1 MTLQIATSEPL
12 KQPCIDA
19 DFNVDASSAFQQ
31 LVDEQSRLSRDQ
43 LSELHK
49 QWLGPHGVFA
59 TFSAEVERLGRQAPA
74 LDDLSELSSAERVNE
89 AERAVA
95 FALAQSNRR
104 RAANNPFGSRSRQE
118 LCCVV
123 FDESRAYT
131 LAERYAAYEAMR
143 QSDSDFFIKL
153 IATTR
158 GVTERRIVF
167 HGLLEHYDRLL
178 PIENSI
184 YPEAYRD
191 VQQTHLDREEGLYGP
206 LILGDSLQNLLMHMT
221 PLELLKQVKV
231 PTDAMACSQ

>member
-1 MTLQIATSEPL
+1 MTIQVATSEPL
-12 KQPCIDA
+12 KQQPIEA
-19 DFNVDASSAFQQ
+19 HHSSDVSTAFQQ
-31 LVDEQSRLSRDQ
+31 LVDEQSQLSRDQ

-49 QWLGPHGVFA
+49 QWLGPHGIFA

-74 LDDLSELSSAERVNE
+74 LDDLCSLGSAERTNE

-104 RAANNPFGSRSRQE
+104 RAANNPFGLRSRQD

-123 FDESRAYT
+123 FNETGAYT

-158 GVTERRIVF
+158 GVTERRVVF
-167 HGLLEHYDRLL
+167 RGLLEHYDRLL
-178 PIENSI
+178 PIEKSI

-206 LILGDSLQNLLMHMT
+206 LILGDSLAAIFETVT
-221 PLELLKQVKV
+221 PKELLNQIHNSAEML
-231 PTDAMACSQ
+231 P

>member
-1 MTLQIATSEPL
+1 MTLQIAASEPL
-12 KQPCIDA
+12 KQQCIDA
-19 DFNVDASSAFQQ
+19 DFDVDASTAFQQ
-31 LVDEQSRLSRDQ
+31 LVDEQSQLSRDQ

-74 LDDLSELSSAERVNE
+74 LDDLSSLGSAQRMNE
-89 AERAVA
+89 AEQAVA

-104 RAANNPFGSRSRQE
+104 RAVSNPFGSRSRQD

-167 HGLLEHYDRLL
+167 RGLLEHYDRLL
-178 PIENSI
+178 PIEKSI

-191 VQQTHLDREEGLYGP
+191 AQQTHLDREEGLYGP
-206 LILGDSLQNLLMHMT
+206 LILSTSLAALFET
-221 PLELLKQVKV
+221 VSPKELLNQIQ
-231 PTDAMACSQ
+231 PLAELHS

>member
-19 DFNVDASSAFQQ
+19 DFNVDASSAFQR
-31 LVDEQSRLSRDQ
+31 LVDEQSQLSREQ

-74 LDDLSELSSAERVNE
+74 LDDLSSLGSPERMNQ

-104 RAANNPFGSRSRQE
+104 RATNNPFGSRSRQD

-123 FDESRAYT
+123 FDESCAYT

-178 PIENSI
+178 PIEKSI

-191 VQQTHLDREEGLYGP
+191 VQQTHLDREEGLYGA
-206 LILGDSLQNLLMHMT
+206 LILGDSLVAIFETVT
-221 PLELLKQVKV
+221 PKELLNQIHNS
-231 PTDAMACSQ
+231 PEMLP

>member
-1 MTLQIATSEPL
+1 MESMTIQVATSEPL
-12 KQPCIDA
+12 KQQPIEA
-19 DFNVDASSAFQQ
+19 HHSSDVSTAFQQ
-31 LVDEQSRLSRDQ
+31 LVDEQSQLSRDQ

-74 LDDLSELSSAERVNE
+74 LDELCSLGSAERMNE

-104 RAANNPFGSRSRQE
+104 RAANNPFGSRSRQD

-123 FDESRAYT
+123 FNETGAYT

-158 GVTERRIVF
+158 GVTERRVVF
-167 HGLLEHYDRLL
+167 RGLLEHYDRLL
-178 PIENSI
+178 PIEKSI

-206 LILGDSLQNLLMHMT
+206 LILGDSLAAIFETVT
-221 PLELLKQVKV
+221 PKELLNQIHNSAEML
-231 PTDAMACSQ
+231 P

>member
-1 MTLQIATSEPL
+1 MTIQVATSEPL
-12 KQPCIDA
+12 KQQPIEA
-19 DFNVDASSAFQQ
+19 HHSSDVSAAFQQ
-31 LVDEQSRLSRDQ
+31 LVDEQSQLSRDQ

-74 LDDLSELSSAERVNE
+74 LDELCSLGSAERTNE

-104 RAANNPFGSRSRQE
+104 RAANNPFGSRSRQD

-123 FDESRAYT
+123 FNETGAYT

-158 GVTERRIVF
+158 GVTERRVVF
-167 HGLLEHYDRLL
+167 RGLLEHYDRLL
-178 PIENSI
+178 PIEKSI

-206 LILGDSLQNLLMHMT
+206 LILGDSLAAIFETVT
-221 PLELLKQVKV
+221 PKELLNQIHNSAEML
-231 PTDAMACSQ
+231 P

>member
-1 MTLQIATSEPL
+1 MSLQIATSEPL
-12 KQPCIDA
+12 KQRCIDA
-19 DFNVDASSAFQQ
+19 DFTADASTAFQR
-31 LVDEQSRLSRDQ
+31 LVEEQSQLSRDQ

-49 QWLGPHGVFA
+49 QWLGPHGVLA

-74 LDDLSELSSAERVNE
+74 LDDLSSLGSAERMDE

-95 FALAQSNRR
+95 FALALSNRR
-104 RAANNPFGSRSRQE
+104 RAANNPFGSRSRQD

-178 PIENSI
+178 PIEKSI

-206 LILGDSLQNLLMHMT
+206 LMLGDSIVAIFETVT
-221 PLELLKQVKV
+221 PKELLNQIHNSAEML
-231 PTDAMACSQ
+231 P

>member
-1 MTLQIATSEPL
+1 MKSMTLQIATSEPL

-19 DFNVDASSAFQQ
+19 DFNVDASSAFQR
-31 LVDEQSRLSRDQ
+31 LVDEQSQLSREQ

-74 LDDLSELSSAERVNE
+74 LDDLSSLGSPERMNQ

-104 RAANNPFGSRSRQE
+104 RATNNPFGSRSRQD

-123 FDESRAYT
+123 LDESCAYT

-178 PIENSI
+178 PIEKSI

-191 VQQTHLDREEGLYGP
+191 VQQTHLDREEGLYGA
-206 LILGDSLQNLLMHMT
+206 LILGDSLVAIFETVT
-221 PLELLKQVKV
+221 PKELLNQIHNS
-231 PTDAMACSQ
+231 PEMLP

>member
-1 MTLQIATSEPL
+1 MTLQIATSKPL

-31 LVDEQSRLSRDQ
+31 LVDEQSQLSRDQ

-74 LDDLSELSSAERVNE
+74 LDDLSSLGSAERTNE

-104 RAANNPFGSRSRQE
+104 RAVNNPFGSRPRQD

-123 FDESRAYT
+123 FNETGAYT

-167 HGLLEHYDRLL
+167 RGLLEHYDRLL
-178 PIENSI
+178 PIEKSI

-206 LILGDSLQNLLMHMT
+206 LILGDSLHNLLSRMT
-221 PLELLKQVKV
+221 PLELLKQVKA
-231 PTDAMACSQ
+231 PTDAMACSE

>member
-12 KQPCIDA
+12 KQSCIDA
-19 DFNVDASSAFQQ
+19 DFHVDASSAFQQ

-74 LDDLSELSSAERVNE
+74 LDDLSSLGSPERMNQ

-104 RAANNPFGSRSRQE
+104 RATNNPFGSRSRQD

-123 FDESRAYT
+123 FDESCAYT

-178 PIENSI
+178 PIEKSI

-191 VQQTHLDREEGLYGP
+191 VQQTHLDREEGLYGA
-206 LILGDSLQNLLMHMT
+206 LMLGDSLVAIFETVT
-221 PLELLKQVKV
+221 PKELLNQIHNSAEML
-231 PTDAMACSQ
+231 P

>member
-1 MTLQIATSEPL
+1 MESMTIQIATSEPL
-12 KQPCIDA
+12 KRQHIEA
-19 DFNVDASSAFQQ
+19 DHSSDVSIAFQQ
-31 LVDEQSRLSRDQ
+31 LVDEQSQLSRDQ

-74 LDDLSELSSAERVNE
+74 LDDLSSLGSAERTDE

-104 RAANNPFGSRSRQE
+104 RAANNPFGSRSRQA

-123 FDESRAYT
+123 FDETGAYT

-158 GVTERRIVF
+158 GVTERRVVF
-167 HGLLEHYDRLL
+167 RGLLEHYDRLL
-178 PIENSI
+178 PIEKSI

-191 VQQTHLDREEGLYGP
+191 VQQAHLDREEGLYGP
-206 LILGDSLQNLLMHMT
+206 LILGDSLVAIFETVTPKDLLNQIQNSAGML
-221 PLELLKQVKV
+221 P
-231 PTDAMACSQ
+231 

>member
-1 MTLQIATSEPL
+1 MESMTIQVATSEPL
-12 KQPCIDA
+12 KQQPIEA
-19 DFNVDASSAFQQ
+19 HHSSDVSAAFQQ
-31 LVDEQSRLSRDQ
+31 LVDEQSQLSRDQ

-49 QWLGPHGVFA
+49 QWLGPHGIFA

-74 LDDLSELSSAERVNE
+74 LDELCSLGSAERTNE

-104 RAANNPFGSRSRQE
+104 RAANNPFGSRSRQD

-123 FDESRAYT
+123 FNETGAYT

-158 GVTERRIVF
+158 GVTERRVVF
-167 HGLLEHYDRLL
+167 RGLLEHYDRLL
-178 PIENSI
+178 PIEKSI

-206 LILGDSLQNLLMHMT
+206 LILGDSLAAIFETVT
-221 PLELLKQVKV
+221 PQELLNQIHNSAEML
-231 PTDAMACSQ
+231 P

>member
-1 MTLQIATSEPL
+1 MTLQIVTSEPL
-12 KQPCIDA
+12 KHPCIDA
-19 DFNVDASSAFQQ
+19 DFNVDTSTAFQQ

-74 LDDLSELSSAERVNE
+74 LDDLSSLGSAERMNE

-104 RAANNPFGSRSRQE
+104 RATNNPFGSRSRQD

-123 FDESRAYT
+123 FDESCAYT

-178 PIENSI
+178 PIEKSI
-184 YPEAYRD
+184 YPEGYRE

-206 LILGDSLQNLLMHMT
+206 LILGDSLVAIFETVTPKDLLNQIQNSAEMLL
-221 PLELLKQVKV
+221 
-231 PTDAMACSQ
+231 

>member
-1 MTLQIATSEPL
+1 MTLQIVTSEPL

-19 DFNVDASSAFQQ
+19 DFNVDTSTAFQQ

-74 LDDLSELSSAERVNE
+74 LDDLSSLGSTERMNQ

-104 RAANNPFGSRSRQE
+104 RATNNPFGSRSRQD

-123 FDESRAYT
+123 FDDSRAYT

-178 PIENSI
+178 PIEKSI

-191 VQQTHLDREEGLYGP
+191 VQQAHLDREEGLYGP
-206 LILGDSLQNLLMHMT
+206 LMLGDSLHNLLTRMT
-221 PLELLKQVKV
+221 PLELLKQVKT
-231 PTDAMACSQ
+231 PTDAMACSE

>member
-1 MTLQIATSEPL
+1 MTIQVATSEPL
-12 KQPCIDA
+12 KQQPIEA
-19 DFNVDASSAFQQ
+19 HHSSDVSAAFQQ
-31 LVDEQSRLSRDQ
+31 LVDEQSQLSRDQ

-49 QWLGPHGVFA
+49 QWLGPHGIFA

-74 LDDLSELSSAERVNE
+74 LDELCSLGSAERTNE

-104 RAANNPFGSRSRQE
+104 RAANNPFGSRSRQD

-123 FDESRAYT
+123 FDETGAYT

-167 HGLLEHYDRLL
+167 RGLLEHYDRLL
-178 PIENSI
+178 PIEKSI

-206 LILGDSLQNLLMHMT
+206 LILGDSLAAIFETVT
-221 PLELLKQVKV
+221 PKELLNQIHNSAEML
-231 PTDAMACSQ
+231 P

>member
-1 MTLQIATSEPL
+1 MTIQVATSEPL
-12 KQPCIDA
+12 KQQPIEA
-19 DFNVDASSAFQQ
+19 HHSSDVSTAFQQ
-31 LVDEQSRLSRDQ
+31 LVDEQSQLSRDQ

-49 QWLGPHGVFA
+49 QWLGPHGIFA

-74 LDDLSELSSAERVNE
+74 LDDLCSLGSAERTNE

-104 RAANNPFGSRSRQE
+104 RAANNPFGSRSRQD

-123 FDESRAYT
+123 FNETGAYT

-167 HGLLEHYDRLL
+167 RGLLEHYDRLL
-178 PIENSI
+178 PIEKSI

-206 LILGDSLQNLLMHMT
+206 LILGDSLAAIFETVT
-221 PLELLKQVKV
+221 PKELLNQIYNSAEML
-231 PTDAMACSQ
+231 P

>member
-1 MTLQIATSEPL
+1 MTLQIATSGPL
-12 KQPCIDA
+12 KQLCIDA
-19 DFNVDASSAFQQ
+19 DFDMDASTAFQQ
-31 LVDEQSRLSRDQ
+31 LVEEQSRLSRDQ
-43 LSELHK
+43 LSEMHK
-49 QWLGPHGVFA
+49 QWLGPHGVLA

-74 LDDLSELSSAERVNE
+74 LDDLCELSGAERMNE

-167 HGLLEHYDRLL
+167 RGLLEHYDRLL
-178 PIENSI
+178 PIEKSI

-191 VQQTHLDREEGLYGP
+191 VQQAHLDREEGLYGP
-206 LILGDSLQNLLMHMT
+206 LMLGDSLHNLLTRMT
-221 PLELLKQVKV
+221 PLDLLKQVKL
-231 PTDAMACSQ
+231 PTDAMACSE

>member
-1 MTLQIATSEPL
+1 MTIQVATSEPL
-12 KQPCIDA
+12 KQQHIEA
-19 DFNVDASSAFQQ
+19 HHSSDVSTAFQQ
-31 LVDEQSRLSRDQ
+31 LVDEQSQLSRDQ

-49 QWLGPHGVFA
+49 QWLGPHGIFA

-74 LDDLSELSSAERVNE
+74 LDDLCSLGSAERTNE

-104 RAANNPFGSRSRQE
+104 RAANNPFGSRSRQD

-123 FDESRAYT
+123 FNETGAYT

-167 HGLLEHYDRLL
+167 RGLLEHYDRLL
-178 PIENSI
+178 PIEKAS
-184 YPEAYRD
+184 
-191 VQQTHLDREEGLYGP
+191 
-206 LILGDSLQNLLMHMT
+206 T
-221 PLELLKQVKV
+221 PK
-231 PTDAMACSQ
+231 PTATCSKRIWIGKKGYTGR

>member
-19 DFNVDASSAFQQ
+19 DFNVDASSAFQR
-31 LVDEQSRLSRDQ
+31 LVDEQSQLSREQ

-74 LDDLSELSSAERVNE
+74 LDDLSSLGSPERMNQ

-104 RAANNPFGSRSRQE
+104 RATNNPFGSRSRQD

-123 FDESRAYT
+123 FDESCAYT

-178 PIENSI
+178 PIEKSI

-206 LILGDSLQNLLMHMT
+206 LMLGDSLVAIFETVTPKDLLNQIHNSAEML
-221 PLELLKQVKV
+221 P
-231 PTDAMACSQ
+231 

>member
-12 KQPCIDA
+12 KQSCIDS
-19 DFNVDASSAFQQ
+19 DFHVDASSAFQQ

-74 LDDLSELSSAERVNE
+74 LDDLSSLGSPERMNQ

-104 RAANNPFGSRSRQE
+104 RATNNPFGSRSRQD

-123 FDESRAYT
+123 FDESCAYT

-178 PIENSI
+178 PIEKSI

-206 LILGDSLQNLLMHMT
+206 LMLGDSLVAIFETVT
-221 PLELLKQVKV
+221 PKELLNQIHNSAEML
-231 PTDAMACSQ
+231 P

>member
-1 MTLQIATSEPL
+1 MESMTIQVATSEPL
-12 KQPCIDA
+12 KQQPIEA
-19 DFNVDASSAFQQ
+19 HHSSDVSAAFQQ
-31 LVDEQSRLSRDQ
+31 LVDEQSQLSRDQ

-74 LDDLSELSSAERVNE
+74 LDELCSLGSAERTNE

-104 RAANNPFGSRSRQE
+104 RAANNPFGSRSRQD

-123 FDESRAYT
+123 FNETGAYT

-158 GVTERRIVF
+158 GVTERRVVF
-167 HGLLEHYDRLL
+167 RGLLEHYDRLL
-178 PIENSI
+178 PIEKSI

-206 LILGDSLQNLLMHMT
+206 LILGDSLAAIFETVT
-221 PLELLKQVKV
+221 PKELLNQIHNSAEML
-231 PTDAMACSQ
+231 P

>member
-1 MTLQIATSEPL
+1 MTIQIATSEPL
-12 KQPCIDA
+12 KRQHIEA
-19 DFNVDASSAFQQ
+19 DHSSAVSIAFQQ
-31 LVDEQSRLSRDQ
+31 LVDEQSQLSRDQ

-74 LDDLSELSSAERVNE
+74 LDDLSSLGSAERTDE

-104 RAANNPFGSRSRQE
+104 RAANNPFGSRSRQA

-123 FDESRAYT
+123 FDETGAYT

-158 GVTERRIVF
+158 GVTERRVVF
-167 HGLLEHYDRLL
+167 RGLLEHYDRLL
-178 PIENSI
+178 PIEKSI

-191 VQQTHLDREEGLYGP
+191 VQQAHLDREEGLYGP
-206 LILGDSLQNLLMHMT
+206 LILGDSLVAIFETVTPKDLLNQIQNSAGML
-221 PLELLKQVKV
+221 P
-231 PTDAMACSQ
+231 

>member
-1 MTLQIATSEPL
+1 MESMTIQVATSEPL
-12 KQPCIDA
+12 KQQPIEA
-19 DFNVDASSAFQQ
+19 HHSSDVSTAFQQ
-31 LVDEQSRLSRDQ
+31 LVDEQSQLSRDQ

-49 QWLGPHGVFA
+49 QWLGPHGIFA

-74 LDDLSELSSAERVNE
+74 LDELCSLGSAERTNE

-104 RAANNPFGSRSRQE
+104 RAANNPFGSRSRQD

-123 FDESRAYT
+123 FNETGAYT

-158 GVTERRIVF
+158 GVTERRVVF
-167 HGLLEHYDRLL
+167 RGLLEHYDRLL
-178 PIENSI
+178 PIEKSI

-206 LILGDSLQNLLMHMT
+206 LILGDSLAAIFETVT
-221 PLELLKQVKV
+221 PKELLNQIHNSAEML
-231 PTDAMACSQ
+231 P